1 MTSIR
6 SFIIRAL
13 LSGNLVRVFSQSTN
27 SEFDFTN
34 SPQNSDDP
42 GQLKASPQGVESPAS
57 ESSTIALDF
66 DNPAPVFI
74 PNLDLPAQIFNGI
87 KNFVFPPQ
95 QPQNPKENSPP
106 STQPEKVPVQPPAG
120 KPAVELDCD
129 SDPTKKCQKAIR
141 MNIFASSCSAGPV
154 NDRITAKL
162 RQITWNPNDVY
173 ISVLH
178 GCGALFWVA
187 RLSLPQAVEVRKWPG
202 VSGVVPDRKGNFD
215 LAQGKLTTKVDQPIP
230 PTSRHL
236 LRKRDE
242 LEVRVNPEM
251 DLGHLSTPK
260 HMTVSTLYTRYS
272 DAGKGTKVYILG
284 SGVNKN
290 NFEISRTPT
299 EEDPRTSIISGW
311 LYSIGTAQTETN
323 DPNDEEFDGFK
334 TNLDFTPCLVS
345 KIAGERYGVAS
356 RAKVVIVKTT
366 AFMSSALY
374 GLVEI
379 LNDLQKDPEP
389 EGHTVVTIP
398 YDWKLVVE
406 LNDDQRQLRSLIGRL
421 VRDYQVVVV
430 CSAGHSE
437 SEEFQQIRGVP
448 ALFSLEEVPIITVSS
463 IDQTLQTKPIWAAH
477 GSAVTVAAAGYVRC
491 ATNSDGMSTMLVSGT
506 AASTAIVSGLM
517 LSFLSDESIGPQI
530 RSTPS
535 RIASKAKEVLLEY
548 AYVRDGGQE
557 LTAWNGLSYQDG
569 SLSDLQD
576 DLDDF
581 R

>member
-1 MTSIR
+1 MTPIR

-13 LSGNLVRVFSQSTN
+13 LSSNLVRVFSQSTN

-34 SPQNSDDP
+34 NPKNSDDP

-57 ESSTIALDF
+57 ESSTIALDS
-66 DNPAPVFI
+66 DNPASIFI
-74 PNLDLPAQIFNGI
+74 PNLDLPGQIFNGI
-87 KNFVFPPQ
+87 QNLVAPPR

-106 STQPEKVPVQPPAG
+106 STQPEKVPVQPPTG

-129 SDPTKKCQKAIR
+129 SDPTQKCQKAIR
-141 MNIFASSCSAGPV
+141 MNIFASSCSAKPV

-162 RQITWNPNDVY
+162 RQTTWNPNDVY
-173 ISVLH
+173 ISILH

-215 LAQGKLTTKVDQPIP
+215 LAQGELTTKVDQPIP
-230 PTSRHL
+230 PTARHL

-242 LEVRVNPEM
+242 PEVRVNPEM

-272 DAGKGTKVYILG
+272 DAGKKTKVYILG

-323 DPNDEEFDGFK
+323 DPNDVEFDGFN

-356 RAKVVIVKTT
+356 RANVVMVKTT
-366 AFMSSALY
+366 SYMSSALD

-379 LNDLQKDPEP
+379 LNDLQKDPEQDEEEP

-398 YDWKLVVE
+398 YDWKVVVE
-406 LNDDQRQLRSLIGRL
+406 LNDDQRQLRYLIGRL

-437 SEEFQQIRGVP
+437 SEDFQQIRSVP
-448 ALFSLEEVPIITVSS
+448 ALFSLEDVPIITVSS
-463 IDQTLQTKPIWAAH
+463 IDQVLQTKPAWAAH
-477 GSAVTVAAAGYVRC
+477 GSGLTVAAAGFVRC
-491 ATNSDGMSTMLVSGT
+491 ATNSDGMSTMRVSGT

-530 RSTPS
+530 RSSSS
-535 RIASKAKEVLLEY
+535 RIASKAKEVLLQY

-557 LTAWNGLSYQDG
+557 LTAWNGLSYQEG
-569 SLSDLQD
+569 PSY
-576 DLDDF
+576 
-581 R
+581 RVTE